1 MGNLTGEGE
10 LTTIHD
16 RVNFYKDVKNDPGV
30 HFKREGNNIAL
41 IDGDGTIINDK
52 LIAKS
57 EDAFNH
63 EFDTYIPL
71 KTKLNENQQIVL
83 DWLEWSVK
91 EQRNSPM
98 DAVYLL
104 ILGESLDSVSLA
116 YIALTPDQ
124 QTQVLAAFADLE
136 MKEVAE

>member
-1 MGNLTGEGE
+1 MGNPTGEGE

-16 RVNFYKDVKNDPGV
+16 RVNFYKDAKNDPGV

-71 KTKLNENQQIVL
+71 KTKFNENQQIVL
-83 DWLEWSVK
+83 DYLKNIYSDVYEDCSPLETMYLFGSRRAWNEESELTEK
-91 EQRNSPM
+91 E
-98 DAVYLL
+98 
-104 ILGESLDSVSLA
+104 EF
-116 YIALTPDQ
+116 
-124 QTQVLAAFADLE
+124 QVLAAFAE
-136 MKEVAE
+136 WGTKEVAE